1 MFHTG
6 LQILIIMWWI
16 GAGIACLAVVIH
28 RYDEY
33 ALVGT
38 IGWIIT
44 IVSTALI
51 IYEIKRIKEEN
62 KELMENGRK

>member
-1 MFHTG
+1 MFHAS

-62 KELMENGRK
+62 KELVENGRK

>member
-1 MFHTG
+1 MFRAG

-16 GAGIACLAVVIH
+16 GAGIACLAIVIH

-44 IVSTALI
+44 IVCTALI

-62 KELMENGRK
+62 KELMENDRK

>member
-1 MFHTG
+1 MFHAS

-33 ALVGT
+33 TLVGT
-38 IGWIIT
+38 IGWIFT

>member
-1 MFHTG
+1 MFRVG

-38 IGWIIT
+38 IGWTIT

-51 IYEIKRIKEEN
+51 INEIKRIKEEN
-62 KELMENGRK
+62 KKLMENGRK

>member
-1 MFHTG
+1 MFHAS

-62 KELMENGRK
+62 KELMKNGRK